1 MGVKEMEQRAQEAV
15 SLRVW
20 QLPLSWVRGYP
31 GAMGRAWHQQPPGV
45 DGSAAWV
52 NGQGGRVSE

>member
-1 MGVKEMEQRAQEAV
+1 MGVKEVEQSAQKAV
-15 SLRVW
+15 SLGVW
-20 QLPLSWVRGYP
+20 RLPLSWVRGYP
-31 GAMGRAWHQQPPGV
+31 GAMGRAWHQQPHDI

>member
-1 MGVKEMEQRAQEAV
+1 MEQRAQEAV